1 MIKVSKEGVKSI
13 VCNSDIIIQIEK
25 KTLDIYLHLIETIIK
40 PMTLYDWESCDDC
53 DKKSRIKVQPF
64 HVLPCK
70 QVLRIRKTTGNMKV
84 LAELG
89 RFPFKIYIETQMFKN
104 LKLLLFLE

>member
-1 MIKVSKEGVKSI
+1 
-13 VCNSDIIIQIEK
+13 
-25 KTLDIYLHLIETIIK
+25 
-40 PMTLYDWESCDDC
+40 MTLYDWESCDDC
-53 DKKSRIKVQPF
+53 DKKSRMKVQPF

-70 QVLRIRKTTGNMKV
+70 QLLRIRKTTGNMKV